1 MPRKSTSTDNSPK
14 HKASI
19 LFEKLKEKIGS
30 TDEIGDEAAKQ
41 LAAEQDLTPKEI
53 RRRFSALVQR
63 TEALCY
69 QIYLTRQNEAGEVVL
84 RDFFQTVD
92 DQPAFEILDRFYLS
106 IAQSR
111 KTRAGQT
118 FEATIR
124 GLFRQ
129 CGYPFQEQC
138 IVNGK
143 PDFLMP
149 SEAHYLRLA
158 TDCIIFTAKR
168 TIRERWRQI
177 ATEGTRGKA
186 LYLATI
192 DHAVSATQAEEMR
205 TNRIYL
211 VVPQQLKHDVAHY
224 KSTANVI
231 SFEDF
236 FTDHLNPAMERWK
249 RARVIPR

>member
-1 MPRKSTSTDNSPK
+1 M
-14 HKASI
+14 
-19 LFEKLKEKIGS
+19 
-30 TDEIGDEAAKQ
+30 
-41 LAAEQDLTPKEI
+41 
-53 RRRFSALVQR
+53 RRQFSALVQR
-63 TEALCY
+63 TERLCY
-69 QIYLTRQNEAGEVVL
+69 EIYLSRQNKHGDEVLCEFLPSIGNEPV
-84 RDFFQTVD
+84 
-92 DQPAFEILDRFYLS
+92 FEILDRFYLS

-111 KTRAGQT
+111 RTRAGST

-149 SEAHYLRLA
+149 SEAHYRKLA
-158 TDCIIFTAKR
+158 TDCIIFTVKR

-186 LYLATI
+186 LYLATL
-192 DHAVSATQAEEMR
+192 DGKVSSKQTEEMLH
-205 TNRIYL
+205 NRIYL
-211 VVPQQLKHDVAHY
+211 VVPRELKQGVPAY
-224 KSTANVI
+224 QSAPNVI

-236 FTDHLNPAMERWK
+236 FTDHLNPAMERWR
-249 RARVIPR
+249 RAGVVSDA